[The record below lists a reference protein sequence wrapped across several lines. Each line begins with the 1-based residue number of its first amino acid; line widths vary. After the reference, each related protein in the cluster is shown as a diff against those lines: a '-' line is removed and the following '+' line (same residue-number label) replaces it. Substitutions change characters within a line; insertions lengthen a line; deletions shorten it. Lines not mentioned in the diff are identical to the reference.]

1 MSDCLCTLAQLL
13 NWHKRRAARN
23 RSPVLYR
30 IAPQCSSAP
39 LYLVPKVVQQSS
51 LAALDTRGAFILQTQ
66 EETVIWQVRPHTH
79 LQQHCL
85 LAWVPQP
92 DRN

>member
-1 MSDCLCTLAQLL
+1 M
-13 NWHKRRAARN
+13 
-23 RSPVLYR
+23 LYR

-66 EETVIWQVRPHTH
+66 EETVIWQVR
-79 LQQHCL
+79 QHMHCSNTVTL
-85 LAWVPQP
+85 LWYPNWTGTDYRRSARRGQAARPGS
-92 DRN
+92 